1 MYDVITVGSNTV
13 DIFVYTDKTRTF
25 SIKTLD
31 DEERYIAFPI
41 GSKLIIDELDFY
53 TGGGGTN
60 TAVCLSRLGLKT
72 GYLGKVGKDIQGSQI
87 LEKLKKE
94 KVDFLGVRGSD
105 ENEKSGYSVI
115 LDSLEKRRTI
125 LTYKGINNFVFYDE
139 IDIEKIK
146 ADWFC
151 MTSMMGQSFKTL
163 EKIANYASENNIKVL
178 FNPSNYLCEKGTDY
192 LEDIIGNTNV
202 LVLNDEESDLLVGRK
217 GKFKKLKSLKEMGP
231 EIVVI
236 TAGSEQVYCLD
247 DRDNHFILYPPETR
261 VVEATGAG
269 DAFAATFLA
278 GLIRKGDTEYALKLA
293 AINSQSILKY
303 RGAKKK
309 LLTYDEAVE
318 KMSQIEIKIEK
329 KE

>member
-13 DIFVYTDKTRTF
+13 DVFVYTDKTRTF

-72 GYLGKVGKDIQGSQI
+72 GYLGKVGNDIQGNQI

-94 KVDFLGVRGSD
+94 KVDFLGVRGND

-139 IDIEKIK
+139 IDVEKMR
-146 ADWFC
+146 AEWFC
-151 MTSMMGQSFKTL
+151 LTSMMEQSFITL
-163 EKIANYASENNIKVL
+163 EKLAKYAGENNIKVL
-178 FNPSNYLCEKGTDY
+178 FNPSNYLCERGTDY
-192 LEDIIGNTNV
+192 LEGIIGNTDV
-202 LVLNDEESDLLVGRK
+202 LILNDEESDLLVGKK
-217 GKFKKLKSLKEMGP
+217 GKLKKLRSLKEMGP
-231 EIVVI
+231 EIIVI
-236 TAGSEQVYCLD
+236 TAGSEEVHCLD
-247 DRDNHFILYPPETR
+247 DRDNHFILYPPDTR

-269 DAFAATFLA
+269 DAFASTFLA
-278 GLIRKGDTEYALKLA
+278 GLIKKQDIEYALKLA
-293 AINSQSILKY
+293 SINSQSILKY
-303 RGAKKK
+303 RGAKEK
-309 LLTYDEAVE
+309 LLTYDEAVKE
-318 KMSQIEIKIEK
+318 MSQTEVKIEK
-329 KE
+329 R